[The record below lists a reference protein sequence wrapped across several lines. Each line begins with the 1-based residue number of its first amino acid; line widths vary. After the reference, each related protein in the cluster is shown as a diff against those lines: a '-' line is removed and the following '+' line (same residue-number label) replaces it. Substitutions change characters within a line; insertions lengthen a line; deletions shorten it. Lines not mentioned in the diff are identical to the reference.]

1 MGRGGV
7 PLYMISDVG
16 LQADRWRWESADC
29 WQLTMRR
36 RLGGEEEAIFDHLTM
51 FLSVWEI

>member
-1 MGRGGV
+1 
-7 PLYMISDVG
+7 MISDVG
-16 LQADRWRWESADC
+16 LQADRWRWESAGC